1 MFETFE
7 INKCSEWKKKYR
19 EQQQSKRPILVP
31 LDETIIAHVKCVHV
45 MWTSTNQAYDVIKLH
60 NTPHYS
66 LSGNDVKKLVILAEL
81 NNVDILQYESDRD
94 YCSVGGFLKVF
105 NIAIPP
111 IVSPQL
117 KELIEKCLQDPIVLK
132 QMDNKR
138 GNTILSVGYCSQVFL
153 SLLSDVDTN
162 FQGITGLNREHL
174 TTQIN
179 KTALKDH
186 WRKVLL
192 GLTNFSLSLDPT
204 LFPDNE
210 RKWVCHNVPGYESLT
225 FAVLD
230 SKSVLLP
237 HVDRNNDTH
246 EKYYHAANYFWMTQT
261 GKRISLIGYT
271 RQSARNFMKRYKLR
285 NNQFMTCLKKH
296 S

>member
-66 LSGNDVKKLVILAEL
+66 LSGNDVQALVRRAKL

-94 YCSVGGFLKVF
+94 YSSVGGFLKVF
-105 NIAIPP
+105 NIDIPP
-111 IVSPQL
+111 IISSQL
-117 KELIEKCLQDPIVLK
+117 QELIEKCLQDPIVLK

-186 WRKVLL
+186 WRMILV

-246 EKYYHAANYFWMTQT
+246 EKYYHVANYSWMTQT
-261 GKRISLIGYT
+261 EKRISLIGYT
-271 RQSARNFMKRYKLR
+271 RQSASNFMKRYKLR
-285 NNQFMTCLKKH
+285 TNQFITRLNKH
-296 S
+296 Y